1 MLNSFHNM
9 DYHRFLGSD
18 NFKSD
23 DLGYLFLVHRA
34 EKLAIKFMYEDIT
47 IERSSDKNMLFSEL
61 L

>member
-1 MLNSFHNM
+1 M